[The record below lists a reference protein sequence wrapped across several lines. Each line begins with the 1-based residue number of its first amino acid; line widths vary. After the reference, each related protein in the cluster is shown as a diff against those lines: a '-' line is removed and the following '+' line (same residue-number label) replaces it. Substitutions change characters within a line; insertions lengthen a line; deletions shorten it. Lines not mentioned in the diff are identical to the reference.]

1 MNQDGYANQSSRI
14 ALSNDSVFNE
24 TAYTILFILCP
35 EQDFLLDLKPW
46 KLEGGGGGGSGAFA
60 VHSLHLWYKQF
71 YRMLGYV
78 KKKINKGNEKWSLV
92 LNMVVKRMVLV

>member
-1 MNQDGYANQSSRI
+1 M
-14 ALSNDSVFNE
+14 
-24 TAYTILFILCP
+24 
-35 EQDFLLDLKPW
+35 
-46 KLEGGGGGGSGAFA
+46 GGEGGSGAFA

-92 LNMVVKRMVLV
+92 LNMVAKRMVLV

>member
-46 KLEGGGGGGSGAFA
+46 KLEGGGGGEGGV
-60 VHSLHLWYKQF
+60 VHLQYTVYICGTNNF
-71 YRMLGYV
+71 
-78 KKKINKGNEKWSLV
+78 IEC
-92 LNMVVKRMVLV
+92 

>member
-46 KLEGGGGGGSGAFA
+46 KLEGGEGGV
-60 VHSLHLWYKQF
+60 VHLQYTVYICGTNNF
-71 YRMLGYV
+71 
-78 KKKINKGNEKWSLV
+78 IEC
-92 LNMVVKRMVLV
+92 

>member
-35 EQDFLLDLKPW
+35 EQDFLL
-46 KLEGGGGGGSGAFA
+46 GGGGEGGV
-60 VHSLHLWYKQF
+60 VHLQCTVYICDTNNF
-71 YRMLGYV
+71 
-78 KKKINKGNEKWSLV
+78 IEC
-92 LNMVVKRMVLV
+92 